1 MTEAK
6 QPKPAAKHPRKMVR
20 EPQPAKAAEEYVL
33 IEAPK
38 PKTKAAQVE
47 LMLQRD
53 DGATLDELCE
63 ATGWQTH
70 TCRAFLTGQRK
81 KGRELSP
88 RCARSLLASRSEL
101 TAWRLR

>member
-1 MTEAK
+1 MTETNE
-6 QPKPAAKHPRKMVR
+6 PKPAAKRPRKMAR
-20 EPQPAKAAEEYVL
+20 EPRPAEAAEDYVL
-33 IEAPK
+33 IEAHK

-47 LMLQRD
+47 LMLERG

-81 KGRELSP
+81 KGREII
-88 RCARSLLASRSEL
+88 RSKREDDKTYYRVAAPLAFD
-101 TAWRLR
+101 

>member
-6 QPKPAAKHPRKMVR
+6 QPKPAAKRPRKMAR
-20 EPQPAKAAEEYVL
+20 EPRPAKAAGDYVL

-38 PKTKAAQVE
+38 PQTKAALVE
-47 LMLQRD
+47 LMLQRT

-63 ATGWQTH
+63 ATGWQAH

-81 KGRELSP
+81 KGRELV
-88 RCARSLLASRSEL
+88 RSKREDDTTSYRLAAPL
-101 TAWRLR
+101 AYD

>member
-6 QPKPAAKHPRKMVR
+6 QLKSAGKRPRKMVR
-20 EPQPAKAAEEYVL
+20 ESQPAEAAENFIL

-47 LMLQRD
+47 LMLQRTN
-53 DGATLDELCE
+53 GATLDELCE
-63 ATGWQTH
+63 VTGWQAH

-81 KGRELSP
+81 KGREII
-88 RCARSLLASRSEL
+88 RSKREDDTTSYRLAAPL
-101 TAWRLR
+101 AYN

>member
-6 QPKPAAKHPRKMVR
+6 QPKPAAKRPRKLAR
-20 EPQPAKAAEEYVL
+20 EPQPGKAPEDYLL

-38 PKTKAAQVE
+38 PQTKAAQVE
-47 LMLQRD
+47 LMLLRG

-81 KGRELSP
+81 KGRELI
-88 RCARSLLASRSEL
+88 RSKREDDKTSYRLAAPL
-101 TAWRLR
+101 AYD

>member
-6 QPKPAAKHPRKMVR
+6 QLKPTAKRPCKMAR
-20 EPQPAKAAEEYVL
+20 GPQLAKAAEDYVL

-47 LMLQRD
+47 LMLQRG
-53 DGATLDELCE
+53 DGATLNELCE

-81 KGRELSP
+81 KGRTLE
-88 RCARSLLASRSEL
+88 RSKREDDKTSYRLATPL
-101 TAWRLR
+101 AYD

>member
-6 QPKPAAKHPRKMVR
+6 QLKPTAKRPRKMAR
-20 EPQPAKAAEEYVL
+20 EPQPWKAAENYVL

-38 PKTKAAQVE
+38 PKTKAALVE
-47 LMLQRD
+47 LMLQRG

-81 KGRELSP
+81 KGRELL
-88 RCARSLLASRSEL
+88 RSKREDDKTSYRLAAPL
-101 TAWRLR
+101 DCD

>member
-1 MTEAK
+1 MIETNE
-6 QPKPAAKHPRKMVR
+6 QKPAAKRPRKMAR
-20 EPQPAKAAEEYVL
+20 KPQLAKAAENYVL

-47 LMLQRD
+47 LMLQRG

-63 ATGWQTH
+63 ATGWQAH

-81 KGRELSP
+81 KGRELV
-88 RCARSLLASRSEL
+88 RSKREDDKTSYRLATPL
-101 TAWRLR
+101 AHD

>member
-6 QPKPAAKHPRKMVR
+6 QLKPTAKRPRKMAR
-20 EPQPAKAAEEYVL
+20 RPQPAEAAEDYLL

-47 LMLQRD
+47 LMLQRG

-63 ATGWQTH
+63 ATGWQAH

-81 KGRELSP
+81 KGRELE
-88 RCARSLLASRSEL
+88 RSKREDDKTSYRLAAPL
-101 TAWRLR
+101 AND

>member
-6 QPKPAAKHPRKMVR
+6 LPKPAAKRPRKMAR
-20 EPQPAKAAEEYVL
+20 EPEPAKAAEDCVL

-38 PKTKAAQVE
+38 PKTKAAKVE
-47 LMLQRD
+47 LMLQRG

-63 ATGWQTH
+63 ATGWQAH

-81 KGRELSP
+81 KGRELI
-88 RCARSLLASRSEL
+88 RSKREDDKYSYRLAAPL
-101 TAWRLR
+101 DYD